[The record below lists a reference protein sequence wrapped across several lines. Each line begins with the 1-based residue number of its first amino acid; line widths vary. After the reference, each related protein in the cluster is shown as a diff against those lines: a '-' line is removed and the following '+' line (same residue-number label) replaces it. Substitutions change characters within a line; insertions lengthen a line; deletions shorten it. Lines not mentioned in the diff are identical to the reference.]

1 MTDRLL
7 IEEILTKECE
17 RYELEKS
24 GFVTDRR
31 AAVEELLSADAV
43 GTLSADGA
51 TLSALEGCSLQE
63 FVEWRSRLLH
73 GWYSRKGFAKFFCR
87 KAEKR
92 CMFPMVKRL
101 MQNVLSR
108 LRRKQTE
115 STVDDELRL
124 EEGRTVAFKL
134 SSALYAELYPE
145 ICCSGTLY
153 ATPGQLEEACVN
165 RVHTMFPLKYPSLY
179 ERLTAKDSE
188 FWEEVW
194 RLIRRFVHFL
204 VTEKK
209 RAEDEEAV
217 EEVSM
222 ETVLSVQE
230 QMEKGRLEQ
239 IVSASHLLNSLQM
252 TGRNKFRE
260 WVRAEEKKQEEV
272 LLEEED
278 VRWQESQY
286 LDMTGMDRIDG
297 RFAYL
302 LEVNE
307 GNEFDVR
314 CALVDVLNYGS
325 GAVYEAL
332 VEGMQETATVISM
345 LYVENKKYE
354 EIARV
359 LYGEADGKR
368 LANLRKL
375 VSRGKEYL
383 KKRMAEL
390 IVNYKRKGQVPFVNE
405 EEE

>member
-1 MTDRLL
+1 MTDKLL
-7 IEEILTKECE
+7 IEEIITKECE

-24 GFVTDRR
+24 GFVSDRHT
-31 AAVEELLSADAV
+31 AIQELLSGYSEFLPED
-43 GTLSADGA
+43 
-51 TLSALEGCSLQE
+51 CSLEE
-63 FVEWRSRLLH
+63 FVERKKQLLH
-73 GWYSRKGFAKFFCR
+73 DWYSRKGFAKFFCR
-87 KAEKR
+87 KAEKP
-92 CMFPMVKRL
+92 CMFRMVKRL
-101 MQNVLSR
+101 SQNVLSR

-115 STVDDELRL
+115 ETVDDELRL

-134 SSALYAELYPE
+134 SSALYAELYSE

-153 ATPGQLEEACVN
+153 ATPGQLEEACVG
-165 RVHTMFPLKYPSLY
+165 RMHTMFPLKYALLY
-179 ERLTAKDSE
+179 KRLTAKDSE
-188 FWEEVW
+188 FWEEMW
-194 RLIRRFVHFL
+194 RLIRRFVRFL

-209 RAEDEEAV
+209 RAEDEGTV

-230 QMEKGRLEQ
+230 QMEKGRLES
-239 IVSASHLLNSLQM
+239 IASAGHLLNSLQM

-260 WVRAEEKKQEEV
+260 WMRAEERKQEEV

-278 VRWQESQY
+278 ARWQELQY
-286 LDMTGMDRIDG
+286 VEMTGTDRIDG

-307 GNEFDVR
+307 ENVYDVC
-314 CALVDVLNYGS
+314 CALADVLDYGR
-325 GAVYEAL
+325 GDVYRAL
-332 VEGMQETATVISM
+332 VEGMQETVQVISM

-354 EIARV
+354 EIARI
-359 LYGEADGKR
+359 LYGGSDEKR

-390 IVNYKRKGQVPFVNE
+390 IVTYKRKGQVPFVGE

>member
-1 MTDRLL
+1 MTNKLL

-31 AAVEELLSADAV
+31 TAVEELLAADN
-43 GTLSADGA
+43 GSFPERGD
-51 TLSALEGCSLQE
+51 CSLE
-63 FVEWRSRLLH
+63 DFMEWRSHLLR
-73 GWYSRKGFAKFFCR
+73 GWYSRKGFARFFCR

-92 CMFPMVKRL
+92 CVFRMVKRL
-101 MQNVLSR
+101 LQNVLSR
-108 LRRKQTE
+108 LRRKWAGITI
-115 STVDDELRL
+115 DDELRL

-134 SSALYAELYPE
+134 SSALFTELYSE

-153 ATPGQLEEACVN
+153 ASPELLEETCA
-165 RVHTMFPLKYPSLY
+165 RRAHEMFPLKYPLLY

-194 RLIRRFVHFL
+194 RLIRRFIRFL
-204 VTEKK
+204 VMEKK
-209 RAEDEEAV
+209 RMEDERTV

-230 QMEKGRLEQ
+230 QLEKGKLEQ
-239 IVSASHLLNSLQM
+239 IVSAVHLLNSLQM

-260 WVRAEEKKQEEV
+260 WLRAEERKQEEV
-272 LLEEED
+272 SLEEED
-278 VRWQESQY
+278 VRWQELQY
-286 LDMTGMDRIDG
+286 VDMVGADRIDG

-302 LEVNE
+302 LEMNE
-307 GNEFDVR
+307 RNEYDVC
-314 CALVDVLNYGS
+314 CALAGVLDYGR
-325 GAVYEAL
+325 GVVYEAL
-332 VEGMQETATVISM
+332 VEGMQETVQVISM
-345 LYVENKKYE
+345 LYIENKKYE
-354 EIARV
+354 EIAWI
-359 LYGEADGKR
+359 LYGGVDEKR

-383 KKRMAEL
+383 KKRMTDL
-390 IVNYKRKGQVPFVNE
+390 IVTYKQKGQVPFVRE